1 MPMTKYHLKK
11 RIDIIVE
18 APMMRSV
25 IDKLDRARVPGYS
38 VLPIIEGRGMD
49 NSWNSQGQISD
60 TTNMITV
67 FCVVDQGQVDDV
79 VDVVLSTIRDRK
91 GFVTIADVVVA
102 RPERFRV

>member
-1 MPMTKYHLKK
+1 MTKYHLKK
-11 RIDIIVE
+11 RIDIILE
-18 APMMRSV
+18 APMMRAV

-60 TTNMITV
+60 TTNMIAI

-79 VDVVLSTIRDRK
+79 VDVVLSIIRDRI
-91 GFVTIADVVVA
+91 GFVTISDVHVV